1 MGVTVI
7 KGRSSFHGGVHPPD
21 NKAISAYS
29 SIKQGPLPG
38 PLTIPLSQHIG
49 QICKPIVSKGD
60 QVQAGQKIADD
71 QAYVCAPVHAPLAG
85 MVKDIGLQPHPVLG
99 RCPAIV
105 IEVQQQGDLPTRAMP
120 ADLDL
125 ERFQPEQIR
134 LAVRQAGVVG
144 MGGAGFPT
152 QVKLDPNPKW
162 RQEILIINGCE
173 CEPYITCDYRL
184 MVERAEKI
192 LVGALLAAKAW
203 GAKEI
208 YIAIEDNKPKAIETI
223 KDAIGTLSAQAI
235 QLVVLRTRYPQGGE
249 RQLIK
254 AVTGRIVPTGGIPPM
269 IGVLVMNVAT
279 ACAVADAV
287 VLGLPLTHR
296 IVTVTGQ
303 AVCKPGNFEVPI
315 GMTVG
320 QLLDFCGVSQKAAK
334 VIIGGPMMGVAIA
347 DLSTPIIKTTNA
359 ITVLTEEQVRRA
371 SLEHSPCI
379 RCGRCLEACPE
390 RLNPTLL
397 AHAVKRY
404 DWGLAKENFITA
416 CIECGC
422 CSYVCPAKI
431 ELAGY
436 IKTGKVFLARQ
447 KGSM

>member
-1 MGVTVI
+1 MGVTAL
-7 KGRSSFHGGVHPPD
+7 KGRSSFRGGVHLPD
-21 NKAISAYS
+21 SKALSADS
-29 SIKQGPLPG
+29 PIIQGPLPG
-38 PLTIPLSQHIG
+38 LLTIPLSQHIG

-60 QVQAGQKIADD
+60 PVQAGQKIADD
-71 QAYVCAPVHAPLAG
+71 QACVSAPIHAPLAG
-85 MVKDIGLQPHPVLG
+85 KVKDIGLQPHPVLG
-99 RCPAIV
+99 RCPGIV
-105 IEVQQQGDLPTRAMP
+105 IEVQQGDLPTRDMP
-120 ADLDL
+120 ADLNL
-125 ERFQPEQIR
+125 ERFRPEQIR

-152 QVKLDPNPKW
+152 QVKLEPNPKW

-173 CEPYITCDYRL
+173 CEPCITCDYRL
-184 MVERAEKI
+184 MVERAQKI
-192 LVGALLAAKAW
+192 VVGALLAARAW

-208 YIAIEDNKPKAIETI
+208 YIAIEDNKPKAIEAI
-223 KDAIGTLSAQAI
+223 KDAIDALSPQTV

-249 RQLIK
+249 RQLIIS
-254 AVTGRIVPTGGIPPM
+254 VTGRIVPTGGIPPM

-303 AVCKPGNFEVPI
+303 AVSRPGNLEVPI
-315 GMTVG
+315 GTSVG
-320 QLLDFCGVSQKAAK
+320 QLLDFCGGTQKAAK
-334 VIIGGPMMGVAIA
+334 VIIGGPMMGMAIA
-347 DLSTPIIKTTNA
+347 DMSTPIIKTTNA
-359 ITVLTEEQVRRA
+359 ITVLTADQVRRA

-379 RCGRCLEACPE
+379 RCGRCLQACPE
-390 RLNPTLL
+390 RLNPTLI

-436 IKTGKVFLARQ
+436 IKTGKVFFARQ